1 MGQSKRLFEE
11 QAQDTAADSNS
22 SHEVIWHT
30 DSLWQSKSQAK
41 LLPAL
46 LRFHQKDI
54 RIVKDRTVPVGGGKT
69 RSYTTLDEIIAKVKP
84 ALAEEGLII
93 HQHLAGSEVI
103 TMLVHISGEFMASK
117 VGFTPMNGTNVN
129 NLQAAG
135 GGLTYLKRY
144 AISALLNINSDEDD
158 DAASAEMSVLPTLP
172 DTKLP
177 EIKTWLNNGGS
188 MVQIRAKYQLTALQ
202 IKYLTED

>member
-11 QAQDTAADSNS
+11 QAQDPAAESTS
-22 SHEVIWHT
+22 SLEVTWHT
-30 DSLWQSKSQAK
+30 DSLWQSTNQSKI
-41 LLPAL
+41 LPAL
-46 LRFHQKDI
+46 LKFHKKDI
-54 RIVKDRTVPVGGGKT
+54 RIIKDRTVPVGGGKT

-93 HQHLAGSEVI
+93 HQHLAGAEVI
-103 TMLVHISGEFMASK
+103 TMLVHESGQFIASK

-129 NLQAAG
+129 SLQSAG

-144 AISALLNINSDEDD
+144 TLSALLNLNSDEDT
-158 DAASAEMSVLPTLP
+158 DAENSEVTVLPTIP

-177 EIKTWLNNGGS
+177 EIKQWLANGGS
-188 MVQIRAKYQLTALQ
+188 MVSVRAKYQLTPLQ
-202 IKYLTED
+202 VKFLTED